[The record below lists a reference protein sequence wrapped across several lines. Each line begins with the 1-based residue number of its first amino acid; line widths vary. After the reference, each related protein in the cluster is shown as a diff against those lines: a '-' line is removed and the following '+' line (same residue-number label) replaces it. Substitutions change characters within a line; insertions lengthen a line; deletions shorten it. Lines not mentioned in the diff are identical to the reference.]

1 MERYL
6 SWLNR
11 SWLSMIKKKK
21 RSSKLKAWQHNNKI
35 AGVLKFF
42 QERPLLSR
50 SINNFQRGSLRPLS
64 MGLDAPFVRE
74 EACFTVPTLYSLNRF
89 ETRTRLKGT
98 RSSLKSSLI
107 ELNETG
113 PTENASYEHF
123 PEFDLRGKKR
133 GGREKKALYSRT
145 CKLARNWGKIG
156 CSCFQF
162 YFRVEFSFNLYS
174 LLLR

>member
-1 MERYL
+1 
-6 SWLNR
+6 
-11 SWLSMIKKKK
+11 
-21 RSSKLKAWQHNNKI
+21 
-35 AGVLKFF
+35 
-42 QERPLLSR
+42 
-50 SINNFQRGSLRPLS
+50 
-64 MGLDAPFVRE
+64 MGLDVPFVRE

-133 GGREKKALYSRT
+133 ERGREKKALYSRT
-145 CKLARNWGKIG
+145 CKLARRNWGKIG
-156 CSCFQF
+156 LLLFPILFSNI
-162 YFRVEFSFNLYS
+162 VEFSFIPYS
-174 LLLR
+174 FMLSTVQIILVFFFFFSIFNYENDIFLSMDLEFLTFRYFIKYNNNNKNSFYSWIQSKLIVTRL

>member
-1 MERYL
+1 
-6 SWLNR
+6 
-11 SWLSMIKKKK
+11 
-21 RSSKLKAWQHNNKI
+21 
-35 AGVLKFF
+35 
-42 QERPLLSR
+42 
-50 SINNFQRGSLRPLS
+50 

-133 GGREKKALYSRT
+133 GGREKKLFI
-145 CKLARNWGKIG
+145 LELGN
-156 CSCFQF
+156 
-162 YFRVEFSFNLYS
+162 
-174 LLLR
+174 

>member
-1 MERYL
+1 MTTHCL
-6 SWLNR
+6 PIN
-11 SWLSMIKKKK
+11 KT
-21 RSSKLKAWQHNNKI
+21 NKI

-133 GGREKKALYSRT
+133 GGREKKLFILELVNWLEIGA
-145 CKLARNWGKIG
+145 KLVAPVSNFIFE
-156 CSCFQF
+156 SNFL
-162 YFRVEFSFNLYS
+162 LYS